1 MTRLS
6 REPSSVTLNTPNPES
21 GETKILR
28 LTFTL
33 NDSNLIDD
41 HPDDAR
47 VIDNDVFAEIAG
59 LLLFVMDHGH
69 RIGPLAT
76 VSATLKK

>member
-33 NDSNLIDD
+33 NDSNLIKGFD
-41 HPDDAR
+41 HFEKMIRQNVDEMHMRSLKRDYTKLT
-47 VIDNDVFAEIAG
+47 INIKEI
-59 LLLFVMDHGH
+59 
-69 RIGPLAT
+69 
-76 VSATLKK
+76 SA